1 MFYLLSIF
9 YLIVDEKINNQ
20 RFLIAERSS
29 IACVSFYL
37 SVKAVADLIPDISL
51 SLFVSTPL
59 KAGISLN
66 YPSSICQGQTPAEL
80 NSNYDIS
87 DLIFGVSVNFIG
99 KKLALSFNTGFSL
112 MSTSGCR

>member
-1 MFYLLSIF
+1 MK
-9 YLIVDEKINNQ
+9 KINNQ

-29 IACVSFYL
+29 LACVSFYL

-51 SLFVSTPL
+51 SIFVSTPL

-80 NSNYDIS
+80 NSKYGIS